1 MNIYDRIINILL
13 EARVE
18 MFIEDRLD
26 EKKLIGKQKKL
37 DVNKSGKLDSEDFKM
52 LRSGKRADEGIV
64 KARNKAMKNA
74 FTDKLRHQE
83 APPAGRSGK
92 IALSSRE
99 GEAASDHEVRM
110 ARKTKVPTGASEK
123 RAVGR
128 DNLRKGDTFRSD
140 EAQEEKGMSPEV
152 KGAIRQD
159 RFEKATGISPAKS
172 EDARQKKHRE
182 TYGKAAP
189 GRAIKARGRRQVDN
203 P

>member
-37 DVNKSGKLDSEDFKM
+37 DVNKSGKLDAQDFKM
-52 LRSGKRADEGIV
+52 LRAGKRADEA
-64 KARNKAMKNA
+64 K
-74 FTDKLRHQE
+74 
-83 APPAGRSGK
+83 
-92 IALSSRE
+92 
-99 GEAASDHEVRM
+99 
-110 ARKTKVPTGASEK
+110 
-123 RAVGR
+123 
-128 DNLRKGDTFRSD
+128 
-140 EAQEEKGMSPEV
+140 EEKGMSPDV

-172 EDARQKKHRE
+172 EDARQKKHHE

-189 GRAIKARGRRQVDN
+189 GRAIKARGRRQEGKS
-203 P
+203 

>member
-1 MNIYDRIINILL
+1 MNVYDRIIDILL

-37 DVNKSGKLDSEDFKM
+37 DLNKSGNLDAEDFKM

-64 KARNKAMKNA
+64 KARNKAAKNA
-74 FTDKLRHQE
+74 FTDKLRHME
-83 APPAGRSGK
+83 APPSGRSGQRN
-92 IALSSRE
+92 LSSRE
-99 GEAASDHEVRM
+99 KEAAEDHEVRL
-110 ARKTKVPTGASEK
+110 ARKVKFPTDASEK

-128 DNLRKGDTFRSD
+128 ANLRQGYTYS
-140 EAQEEKGMSPEV
+140 EAKEEKGMSPEV

-172 EDARQKKHRE
+172 EDARQKKHAE
-182 TYGKAAP
+182 THGKGAP
-189 GRAIKARGRRQVDN
+189 GRAIKARGKRTT